1 MNNADSVPDPANPV
15 PPTNRLAQYEHV
27 HRIVETSD
35 QLMLEIDA
43 DGHITYVNQAAHSCF
58 GMAPAACLGQ
68 PLTAFVHPDVHE
80 NVRQW
85 LSESSLNQQRHASV
99 EIRVVHRD
107 GTLFR
112 LLCRATFHRDSAGR
126 PQSITIVTH
135 DITHLYRQWQK
146 VQEDREIVQSVIDSL
161 PQTIFWKDREGRFL
175 GGNQR
180 LLAEAGLT
188 DRDELIGKTDAD
200 MLWRNQAAR
209 YQAEDRAVMIN
220 GRSSVTDES
229 VIGGNG
235 TAHWRR
241 ISRAPLVH
249 KGDIIGVAGI
259 SDDVTEMK
267 QQAEE
272 LHIFKTLIEK
282 AHDGIAIAD
291 RNLRLTY
298 TNHAFSAMLDDPS
311 LVGRSVVELVC
322 ADNHATLVTAART
335 AECGQAVWD
344 IVRYVRSDGTLMTA
358 HAGILGLRDRQGNNI
373 GYALVNRDMTSQLQA
388 ETALL
393 RSEQRN
399 RALLAAIPDLMFV
412 LSADGIFLDY
422 KADKLLLPPEMFLNR
437 HVNEV
442 LPPPLASQTLF
453 FLDRLKHTG
462 EMQEYEYQLEFMGQ
476 LEEYEARMVPLQDGV
491 LVLARN
497 ITAQRHAER
506 ERAAIQEQII
516 QAQQAALR
524 ELSTPLLPITD
535 RVVVMPLIG
544 AIDSVRAQQI
554 MEGLLQGVSRYQA
567 QAAIIDIT
575 GVKVV
580 DTQVAGVLVRAA
592 QAVRMLGAW
601 VILTGISPEIA
612 QTLVHIGTELR
623 DVKTKATLQEGI
635 RYAMTVGNRNHERR

>member
-1 MNNADSVPDPANPV
+1 MNIADNIPDPAKPAT
-15 PPTNRLAQYEHV
+15 PTDRLAQFERL

-68 PLTAFVHPDVHE
+68 PLTAFVHPDDRE

-112 LLCRATFHRDSAGR
+112 LLCRATFHRDDTGR

-175 GGNQR
+175 GGNRR
-180 LLAEAGLT
+180 LLTEAGLT

-200 MLWRNQAAR
+200 MPWRNQAAR

-229 VIGGNG
+229 VIGDDGA
-235 TAHWRR
+235 THWRR

-282 AHDGIAIAD
+282 APDGIAIAD
-291 RNLRLTY
+291 RDLRLTY
-298 TNHAFSAMLDDPS
+298 TNQAFSAMIGAPS
-311 LVGRSVVELVC
+311 LIGQSVVELVC
-322 ADNHATLVTAART
+322 ADDHATLATVAAAIERGQTAW
-335 AECGQAVWD
+335 EV
-344 IVRYVRSDGTLMTA
+344 VRYARNDGALITA
-358 HAGILGLRDRQGNNI
+358 HVGAMGLYDQQGNLI
-373 GYALVNRDMTSQLQA
+373 GYASINRDMTDQLQA
-388 ETALL
+388 ETALR
-393 RSEQRN
+393 RSEQRS

-422 KADKLLLPPEMFLNR
+422 KADKLLVPPEVFLNR
-437 HVNEV
+437 HINEV
-442 LPPPLASQTLF
+442 LPPPLADQALSYME
-453 FLDRLKHTG
+453 RLKRTG
-462 EMQEYEYQLEFMGQ
+462 EMQVYEYQIEFMGQ
-476 LEEYEARMVPLQDGV
+476 LEEYEARMVPLQENV

-524 ELSTPLLPITD
+524 ELSTPLLPIAD
-535 RVVVMPLIG
+535 GVVVMPLIG

-554 MEGLLQGVSRYQA
+554 MEGLLQGVSRYRA
-567 QAAIIDIT
+567 HAAIIDIT

-623 DVKTKATLQEGI
+623 DLKTKATLQEGI
-635 RYAMTVGNRNHERR
+635 RYALANGKHS